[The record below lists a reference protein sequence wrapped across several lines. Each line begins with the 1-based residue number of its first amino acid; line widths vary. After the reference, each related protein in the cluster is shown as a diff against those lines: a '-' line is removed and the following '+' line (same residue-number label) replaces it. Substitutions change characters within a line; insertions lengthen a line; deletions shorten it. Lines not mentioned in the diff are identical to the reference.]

1 MENIKGKTKFLL
13 LLLLLSRCTER
24 IEVKVDSSYTRLVV
38 EGYISTDTTQH
49 LVRLTRS
56 GDYFYNKPAQPVSGA
71 IVSISDGDN
80 VEMLTESNEKPGLY
94 MTDPSYYGVS
104 GKTYTLIISQVDI
117 DNNGET
123 EEYTASSELRPVGSV
138 DSIQLKNIS
147 GNDFNIYEILVFA
160 WDPPVKNFYA
170 FRVLRNG
177 NLITDSLHEMIVQDD
192 IFFNGNYAYGIPSQ
206 FLDQSDKDEVIYPG
220 DTITLEING
229 ITEDYYNFIL
239 EAQSEIFYHTPIFSG
254 PPANISSNI
263 SNGALGFFTAWSVNR
278 TSVIFRG
285 N

>member
-1 MENIKGKTKFLL
+1 MQNIKGKIKYLILL
-13 LLLLLSRCTER
+13 ALLSRCTER
-24 IEVKVDSSYTRLVV
+24 IEVEVDSSYTRLVV
-38 EGYISTDTTQH
+38 EGYLSTDTTQH

-80 VEMLTESNEKPGLY
+80 FAVLTESIKNPGSYL
-94 MTDPSYYGVS
+94 TDPSYYGVP
-104 GKTYTLIISQVDI
+104 GKIYTLNISQVDI
-117 DNNGET
+117 DNNGEA

-138 DSIQLKNIS
+138 DSIQLENIS
-147 GNDFNIYEILVFA
+147 GHDFSIYEILVYA

-177 NLITDSLHEMIVQDD
+177 NLITDSLREMIVQDD

-206 FLDQSDKDEVIYPG
+206 FLDQSEKDEIIYPG

-239 EAQSEIFYHTPIFSG
+239 EAQSEIFYQTPVFSG

-263 SNGALGFFTAWSVNR
+263 SNGALGYFTAWSVAR
-278 TSVIFRG
+278 RSVIFTG

>member
-1 MENIKGKTKFLL
+1 MQNIKGKIKYLILL
-13 LLLLLSRCTER
+13 ALLSRCTER
-24 IEVKVDSSYTRLVV
+24 IEVEVDSSYTRLVV
-38 EGYISTDTTQH
+38 EGYLSTDTTQH

-56 GDYFYNKPAQPVSGA
+56 SDYFYNKPAQPVRGA
-71 IVSISDGDN
+71 IVSISDGDKI
-80 VEMLTESNEKPGLY
+80 EFLTESIEKPGSYL
-94 MTDPSYYGVS
+94 TDPSYYGVP
-104 GKTYTLIISQVDI
+104 GKIYTLTISQVDI

-123 EEYTASSELRPVGSV
+123 EEYTAISELRPVGSV
-138 DSIQLKNIS
+138 DSIQLENIS
-147 GNDFNIYEILVFA
+147 GRDFNIYEILVYA

-170 FRVLRNG
+170 FRILRNG
-177 NLITDSLHEMIVQDD
+177 NLITDSLQEMIVQDD

-206 FLDQSDKDEVIYPG
+206 FLNQSKKDEVIYPG

-239 EAQSEIFYHTPIFSG
+239 EVQSEIFYQTPIFSG

-263 SNGALGFFTAWSVNR
+263 SNGALGYFTAWSTTR
-278 TSVIFRG
+278 RSVIFRG